1 MDLRRLFLRI
11 LVASLCVTAGLAI
24 VTLLVAEFD
33 ETAGRILATTA
44 FLAFFSLLAM
54 PGGALL
60 DRGRYTGLA
69 GATLVLAGL
78 AFLAAMVVVWSDWSE
93 DLEDAWK
100 ALVVLGGFAGASS
113 QTATLRAR
121 LRDGDRA
128 GVLRLYLASLVLGF
142 GLAFLIAVAALGE
155 IEQAGFYRFL
165 GAVAVANVLVALLQ
179 PVLRRLGGRPYEPGA
194 RLVVSLDR
202 PPSPEAV
209 DAALRALREY
219 GPRIE
224 RS

>member
-1 MDLRRLFLRI
+1 MDLRRLFLRM

-44 FLAFFSLLAM
+44 FLSFFSLLAM

-60 DRGRYTGLA
+60 DRGRHTGLA
-69 GATLVLAGL
+69 WATLVLAGL
-78 AFLAAMVVVWSDWSE
+78 SFLAAMVVVWSDWSA

-100 ALVVLGGFAGASS
+100 ALVVLAAFAGASS
-113 QTATLRAR
+113 QSATLTSR
-121 LRDGDRA
+121 LRGDDGA
-128 GVLRLYLASLVLGF
+128 AVLRLYVASLVLAF
-142 GLAFLIAVAALGE
+142 GVASMIAVAALEE
-155 IEQAGFYRFL
+155 IEEAGFYRFL
-165 GAVAVANVLVALLQ
+165 GAAAVANVLVALLQ
-179 PVLRRLGGRPYEPGA
+179 PVLRRLGGRGYEPGA

-202 PPSPEAV
+202 PPTRDAV
-209 DAALRALREY
+209 DAALRELREY